1 MKKQSWKILLGLGI
15 VPFVL
20 PFVLGLFHMWIE
32 SWTMTDWL
40 VLYSFL
46 YWWTYLAGL
55 VLVVLAVVLKKRARA
70 GGKRTFEK

>member
-1 MKKQSWKILLGLGI
+1 MKKQSWKILLGLGLM
-15 VPFVL
+15 PFVL
-20 PFVLGLFHMWIE
+20 PFVLGLYHMWIE

-55 VLVVLAVVLKKRARA
+55 VLIVLAVVQKKRAGA
-70 GGKRTFEK
+70 GGKKNI